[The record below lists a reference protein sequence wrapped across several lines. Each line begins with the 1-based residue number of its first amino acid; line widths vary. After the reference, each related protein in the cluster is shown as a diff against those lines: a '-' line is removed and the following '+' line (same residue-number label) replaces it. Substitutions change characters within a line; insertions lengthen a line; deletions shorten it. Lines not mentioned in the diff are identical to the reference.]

1 MCIVISIVTTEKMMQ
16 NRILKN
22 VTNISRWNLKTC
34 SSNAGEGKKKEIVE
48 LDTRGNKQNNEMADL
63 SSDA

>member
-1 MCIVISIVTTEKMMQ
+1 MQ